1 MSRFDPEATEFIL
14 FSQLSDFI
22 ASLEP
27 PLRIPKPNTI
37 AIVSLN
43 LPISSGDKIHCLDVL
58 QSLARYTLGLLDIE
72 TGELPKQIDDKL
84 KKQFPSRSEVE
95 IVSSTLEWKRR
106 YNAARVVQ
114 KFYKAY
120 IAQREGK
127 GGKKRL
133 EKRLEKTGHLSTIV
147 E

>member
-1 MSRFDPEATEFIL
+1 MSRYDPKATEFIL

-27 PLRIPKPNTI
+27 PLRIKKPNTI

-43 LPISSGDKIHCLDVL
+43 LPISSGEKIHCVDVL

-72 TGELPKQIDDKL
+72 TGELPKQIDEKL
-84 KKQFPSRSEVE
+84 KKQFPSRNEAE

-106 YNAARVVQ
+106 YEAARVVQ
-114 KFYKAY
+114 KFYKGY
-120 IAQREGK
+120 LAQTGREGK
-127 GGKKRL
+127 TDNL
-133 EKRLEKTGHLSTIV
+133 PTIV

>member
-1 MSRFDPEATEFIL
+1 MSRFDPKATEFIL
-14 FSQLSDFI
+14 FSQLSDFM
-22 ASLEP
+22 ASLEA
-27 PLRIPKPNTI
+27 PLRIQKPNTI

-72 TGELPKQIDDKL
+72 TGELPKQIDEKL
-84 KKQFPSRSEVE
+84 KKQFPNRNEVE

-106 YNAARVVQ
+106 YEAARVVQ
-114 KFYKAY
+114 KFYKGY
-120 IAQREGK
+120 IAHTEREQ
-127 GGKKRL
+127 
-133 EKRLEKTGHLSTIV
+133 KTGDLPTIV